1 MNLSVYHDDL
11 SISQY
16 PLEASYFTNEKL
28 HSLVGYIGSN
38 SKEENALQII
48 QAFYND
54 SKAILFDHTN
64 KMITQKLQEL
74 NIPNFQTQEKIPTI
88 FDNEIFNLIF
98 FTSGSTGQSVGA
110 LKTKEHLL
118 NEIEVLTQLFKE
130 RKITKVI
137 VTVPF
142 IHIYGTLFG
151 LLYPLMNGLDIILKE
166 HFLPHDLLNLIDEQS
181 LVVTTPLYIKAL
193 NQIEHNEDISNA
205 TFISSTAPLAPEI
218 AKEFNTKFKCDVIQI
233 FGSTETG
240 GIAYKFNDDSLWT
253 ALDRVNISTNEDE
266 ELKIASPFVSDV
278 LFENVFKT
286 INGAIQT
293 FDYIELHDN
302 RQFKLIGRS
311 SQILKIAGK
320 RYSTIQ
326 IEHILEE
333 QPDISKACVFVTQK
347 ENLLKDEVLEIVLET
362 KNPYT
367 PKEIKQIL
375 KEHLSNLKF
384 SIELKIVDTIPVS
397 SVGKK
402 LKIL

>member
-11 SISQY
+11 TISTY
-16 PLEASYFTNEKL
+16 PLEASYFKNETL
-28 HSLVGYIGSN
+28 NGVVGYIGSN

-74 NIPNFQTQEKIPTI
+74 NIPNFQIQEKTPTV
-88 FDNEIFNLIF
+88 FDSKTFNLIF

-118 NEIEVLTQLFKE
+118 NEIEVLSKLLKE
-130 RKITKVI
+130 RNIKKVI

-166 HFLPHDLLNLIDEQS
+166 HFLPHDLLNLVDEQS

-193 NQIEHNEDISNA
+193 NQIEHNEDISKA

-218 AKEFNTKFKCDVIQI
+218 AKEFKAKFKCDVIQI

-240 GIAYKFNDDSLWT
+240 GIAYKLNDETLWT
-253 ALDRVNISTNEDE
+253 ALESVNISTNENE

-278 LFENVFKT
+278 LFENGFKS
-286 INGAIQT
+286 INGTIQT
-293 FDYIELHDN
+293 FDYVQLHEN

-333 QPDISKACVFVTQK
+333 QADITKACVYVTQK

-362 KNPYT
+362 KTAYT
-367 PKEIKQIL
+367 TKEIKQIL

-402 LKIL
+402 LKIQ